1 MHRPSCWNGEMG
13 GLFCPKL
20 FRIAPCL
27 NYSSKTKLI
36 INISYLKHFVCS
48 SQVRVKCSFQRKTY
62 LLDSRS
68 NSSPIHMYDWAAK
81 RAETSSSWTSC
92 VEARTISLM
101 FACIKKNRNS
111 TEIYTLHSKYNIKLQ
126 WEAIFSHQREG
137 FTLLTANAMI
147 ISDSLCIIFALPP
160 G

>member
-101 FACIKKNRNS
+101 FACIKKK
-111 TEIYTLHSKYNIKLQ
+111 TEIPQKFILYTASIILNYNEKQSFPIK
-126 WEAIFSHQREG
+126 G
-137 FTLLTANAMI
+137 K
-147 ISDSLCIIFALPP
+147 ALPYWLQTP
-160 G
+160 WSYLTPCV